1 MKLVTVANLIRIADK
16 RCNYFE
22 EKFKMLFDY
31 KHVFKF
37 LFPKLQGIEN
47 MGSVSPPPY
56 LGAPYGSP
64 RLNLQLTLGNPGL
77 GWGQPRVH
85 QGNGTLRRWTLLG
98 MGRMYKKCKKSTN
111 CTLYRGN

>member
-1 MKLVTVANLIRIADK
+1 MKLGTVANLIRIADK

-22 EKFKMLFDY
+22 VTFKMLFDY

-47 MGSVSPPPY
+47 MGSVSPP
-56 LGAPYGSP
+56 LAPYGSP

-98 MGRMYKKCKKSTN
+98 MGRMYKKCTKSTN